1 MAEGDKEKIA
11 RFRELFS
18 EQLTEYGF
26 SSLPVSSV
34 SLSPDSY
41 RPSSLEGMDLQ
52 FDLSA
57 SDLIRSIWAYRLSF
71 LELARDKETN
81 HLGLLVIDQ
90 PGQQE
95 MASESFSALLQRA
108 SRAGAYGQQILLA
121 TSEEQSVVQHGVV
134 A

>member
-1 MAEGDKEKIA
+1 
-11 RFRELFS
+11 
-18 EQLTEYGF
+18 
-26 SSLPVSSV
+26 
-34 SLSPDSY
+34 
-41 RPSSLEGMDLQ
+41 MDLQ

-81 HLGLLVIDQ
+81 HLGLLVIDE